1 MILGDVFARQITGE
15 WGNECTDTGKGVK
28 VLRTTNF
35 TPTGNINYNNVVI
48 RDIPKQKIKVK
59 RLRYGDIILEKSG
72 GTEKTPVGRVVF
84 CGKEIENATYLCNNF
99 TQAMRVNPEIAEAK
113 YVFYYMWYL
122 HSSGK
127 TELLQNKTTG
137 IRNLKIKSYLE
148 HKIPLPAIEEQ
159 RRIAA
164 VLDKVTDLI
173 AKRQAQLDKL
183 DELVKSRFVEMFGDP
198 KMNPNNYPIYPLSEH
213 IYFLTSGS
221 RGWARYCTDDG
232 SEWFITIKNVKD
244 CHISADNMQSI
255 DAPDNAEAK
264 RTKVREGDLLISI
277 TADLGRTGVVTKEIA
292 EHGAYI
298 NQHLT
303 CIRLNQSTL
312 NPLYAAYYMESPAG
326 KEQFAMKN
334 QNAVKAGLN
343 FNAINSLRIMVP
355 PIDKQNAFVE
365 FVAQIDK
372 LKLKIRRNF
381 DRLGTLRETLMQQY
395 FGGTNGLYVK

>member
-48 RDIPKQKIKVK
+48 RNIPKQKIKVK

-137 IRNLKIKSYLE
+137 IRNLKVKSYLE
-148 HKIPLPAIEEQ
+148 YKIPLPAIEEQ

-198 KMNPNNYPIYPLSEH
+198 IVNSKSLSTAELGKICHLKAGTTTSAEEIHTKSTEFHIPCYGGNGIRGYVKTATQCGTYPIIGRQGALCGNVQFATGAFHATEH
-213 IYFLTSGS
+213 AILVTPIVKANKVWLYYLLKFMDLYRFHTGAAQPGLT
-221 RGWARYCTDDG
+221 
-232 SEWFITIKNVKD
+232 VK
-244 CHISADNMQSI
+244 
-255 DAPDNAEAK
+255 
-264 RTKVREGDLLISI
+264 
-277 TADLGRTGVVTKEIA
+277 
-292 EHGAYI
+292 
-298 NQHLT
+298 
-303 CIRLNQSTL
+303 TL
-312 NPLYAAYYMESPAG
+312 NTVSVPICDIVYQDEFADYAQKVYSRSKKLQRSLENM
-326 KEQFAMKN
+326 
-334 QNAVKAGLN
+334 
-343 FNAINSLRIMVP
+343 NSLKRSLIQLYFCTEE
-355 PIDKQNAFVE
+355 KQ
-365 FVAQIDK
+365 
-372 LKLKIRRNF
+372 
-381 DRLGTLRETLMQQY
+381 
-395 FGGTNGLYVK
+395 